1 VQANVRLVATGEAE
15 QRAVPNVQND
25 KEAAEMDGVDAYR
38 DWGVLVADSDAGGAL
53 ALASTLQAAG
63 FFSTETAYSLKEI
76 RERLHR
82 SVKGVGPQIILVMV
96 ADRLLRSAD
105 SSQSRVLLDMC
116 TEAGAGVAALR
127 SDDEE
132 ITAEQ
137 LARAW
142 NFGFI
147 DIFPSRLDSAQLQ
160 HRVLLLLSTQ
170 HERNRLSRRSRELET
185 ELAELRVME
194 SRLQHLVYHDEL
206 TGLWNRRRLKDV
218 LGLALLRAANLH
230 RPCALLLIDM
240 DRFKLVNDL
249 EGYEA
254 GDRFLVEVS
263 RLLRRCV
270 PENDTV
276 ARIGSDEF
284 AIVLENTTLETAEER
299 AEAIRSDLEAHR
311 FRHDG
316 RAYRT
321 CASIGVAAVSGD
333 DRGVRTS
340 EMMAWADQ
348 ACYVAKQHGR
358 NRVHVYSEL
367 DPELEY
373 LRRDYS
379 WAPRIREAVEA
390 DQFFFCFQPIVRVLD
405 GQVTHYECL
414 LRIRDG
420 NGTVHMPGDFIP
432 VAERTGLIH
441 HVDMWVVDKALD
453 FLASLPPERN
463 FVSVSINLSGHAF
476 RNHDLFD
483 LLARRLEMSWVS
495 PTRLVFEITE
505 TAAIENMQRSREL
518 VARLRALGCR
528 FALDDFGSG
537 FSTFNYIK
545 QFPVDYLK
553 LDGSFII
560 NLAHDPMDQELVRH
574 MISVARNLG
583 KETIAEFVENQETL
597 DILRR
602 LGVDY
607 VQGHFLGEA
616 TEVPT
621 TESPLT
627 EPVVAG
633 EQDELALLLGGRS
646 QRRENLVRAP
656 RAHAPQ
662 RETGGK
668 RSR

>member
-1 VQANVRLVATGEAE
+1 
-15 QRAVPNVQND
+15 
-25 KEAAEMDGVDAYR
+25 MDGTEAYR
-38 DWGVLVADSDAGGAL
+38 DWGVVVADSDAARAL
-53 ALASTLQAAG
+53 ALSSTLQGAG
-63 FFSTETAYSLKEI
+63 FVTTETAYSLDDVKQ
-76 RERLHR
+76 RLQR
-82 SVKGVGPQIILVMV
+82 SVRGLGPQILLVLIGE
-96 ADRLLRSAD
+96 RLLSDGD
-105 SSQSRVLLDMC
+105 SGRARGLLDMC
-116 TEAGAGVAALR
+116 EEAGAGVAAV
-127 SDDEE
+127 SEDTKAV
-132 ITAEQ
+132 TAEK
-137 LARAW
+137 LSRAW
-142 NFGFI
+142 NLGLS
-147 DIFPSRLDSAQLQ
+147 DLLPEDMDPAQLQ
-160 HRVLLLLSTQ
+160 HRMLLLLSTQ
-170 HERNRLSRRSRELET
+170 HERNRLRRRSRELET

-218 LGLALLRAANLH
+218 VGLALLRAANLH
-230 RPCALLLIDM
+230 RPCALILIDM

-254 GDRFLVEVS
+254 GDRFLIEVS
-263 RLLRRCV
+263 RVLRRAARD
-270 PENDTV
+270 NNTV

-284 AIVLENTTLETAEER
+284 AIVMENTAVDDAEGQAETIREELE
-299 AEAIRSDLEAHR
+299 SYR

-316 RAYRT
+316 RSYRT
-321 CASIGVAAVSGD
+321 CASVGVAAVSGED
-333 DRGVRTS
+333 QGVRTS
-340 EMMAWADQ
+340 ELMARADQ

-358 NRVHVYSEL
+358 NRVHVYSDL

-373 LRRDYS
+373 LRRDYR
-379 WAPRIREAVEA
+379 WAPRIRDAIET

-405 GQVTHYECL
+405 GRVTHYECL
-414 LRIRDG
+414 LRMRGRDG
-420 NGTVHMPGDFIP
+420 EVHMPGDFIP

-483 LLARRLEMSWVS
+483 LLAKRLEMSWVS

-537 FSTFNYIK
+537 FSTFNYLK

-553 LDGSFII
+553 LDGSFIV
-560 NLAHDPMDQELVRH
+560 NLANDPMDQELVRH

-583 KETIAEFVENQETL
+583 KETVAEFVENAETME
-597 DILRR
+597 ILRR

-607 VQGHFLGEA
+607 VQGHHLGEA
-616 TEVPT
+616 L
-621 TESPLT
+621 ESPVTTSPL
-627 EPVVAG
+627 ERPDQRG
-633 EQDELALLLGGRS
+633 QDEEIALLLSNGEDAQPASPRS
-646 QRRENLVRAP
+646 SSRA
-656 RAHAPQ
+656 
-662 RETGGK
+662 GGK
-668 RSR
+668 AGE